1 MSIGNYLLL
10 LCSTV
15 SPQQNFFRRLT
26 LEEEQSNYVVE
37 LMHDNYIISLNCCW
51 FFFSLDQKTT
61 L

>member
-51 FFFSLDQKTT
+51 FFFH
-61 L
+61 